1 MKWIN
6 WKAVLKTLLTLL
18 VVTFVGAVFVA
29 LGPTFWFRTLLVTLM
44 IWGVAKL
51 YIAYDED
58 DKQS

>member
-6 WKAVLKTLLTLL
+6 WKAVLKTLLTLI
-18 VVTFVGAVFVA
+18 VVMFVAEVFIA
-29 LGPTFWFRTLLVTLM
+29 LGPMFWIRTLLVTLM
-44 IWGVAKL
+44 IWNVAKL

>member
-6 WKAVLKTLLTLL
+6 WKAVLKTLLTLI
-18 VVTFVGAVFVA
+18 VVMFVATVFVA
-29 LGPTFWFRTLLVTLM
+29 LGPMFWIRTLLVTLI

-58 DKQS
+58 DNNN

>member
-6 WKAVLKTLLTLL
+6 WKAVLKTLLTLI
-18 VVTFVGAVFVA
+18 VVMFVAAVFIA
-29 LGPTFWFRTLLVTLM
+29 LGPMFWIRTLLVTLM

-58 DKQS
+58 DNNN

>member
-6 WKAVLKTLLTLL
+6 WKAVLKTLLTLI
-18 VVTFVGAVFVA
+18 VVTFVGTVFIA
-29 LGPTFWFRTLLVTLM
+29 LGPTFWIRTLLVTLM

>member
-6 WKAVLKTLLTLL
+6 WRAVLKTLLTLI
-18 VVTFVGAVFVA
+18 VVMFVAAVFIA
-29 LGPTFWFRTLLVTLM
+29 LGPMFWIRTLLVTLM
-44 IWGVAKL
+44 IWNVAKL

>member
-6 WKAVLKTLLTLL
+6 WRAVLKTLLTLI
-18 VVTFVGAVFVA
+18 VVTFVGAVFIA
-29 LGPTFWFRTLLVTLM
+29 LGPMFWIRTLLVTLM